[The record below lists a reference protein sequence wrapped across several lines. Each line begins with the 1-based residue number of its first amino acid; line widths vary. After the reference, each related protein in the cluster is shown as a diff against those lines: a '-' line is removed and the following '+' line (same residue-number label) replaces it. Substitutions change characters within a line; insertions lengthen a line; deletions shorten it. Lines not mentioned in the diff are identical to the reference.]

1 MLQAYTGTLAA
12 IFLVELTD
20 RTRLLALLLSARY
33 QSPWQLIIGMSL
45 GYIPATLVAVWGAGF
60 VTQAIP
66 PSLLKWFIALAFFAF
81 GAYLLW
87 QHADEDG
94 KQPEEKWLSKIEHL
108 GPFLIGLILV
118 AVTEF
123 ADKSQIATAG
133 FMMKYQRA
141 WPVFLGSLSAQGVL
155 NVIYV
160 LAGQQIGKRVPAQKI
175 RYTAGIVFLIFGIW
189 AVLN

>member
-1 MLQAYTGTLAA
+1 MLQAYTGTLVA

-33 QSPWQLIIGMSL
+33 RTPWQLILGMTL
-45 GYIPATLVAVWGAGF
+45 GYVPATLVAVWGAGF
-60 VTQAIP
+60 ITQAIP

-94 KQPEEKWLSKIEHL
+94 KHPEEKWLGRIEHL
-108 GPFLIGLILV
+108 GPFLTGFILV

-133 FMMKYQRA
+133 LMIKYQMA
-141 WPVFLGSLSAQGVL
+141 WPVFLGSLSAQGIL

-160 LAGQQIGKRVPAQKI
+160 LAGQEIGKQVPAQKI
-175 RYTAGIVFLIFGIW
+175 RWAAGIIFLLFGVFAL
-189 AVLN
+189 LR